1 MLFRSSAGIELLQ
14 EWTGLG
20 MADWK
25 DTLSNALGGALG
37 VLIVKAFAVR
47 SSPRD

>member
-1 MLFRSSAGIELLQ
+1 
-14 EWTGLG
+14 

-25 DTLSNALGGALG
+25 DVLANALGGVVG

-47 SSPRD
+47 SSSRD